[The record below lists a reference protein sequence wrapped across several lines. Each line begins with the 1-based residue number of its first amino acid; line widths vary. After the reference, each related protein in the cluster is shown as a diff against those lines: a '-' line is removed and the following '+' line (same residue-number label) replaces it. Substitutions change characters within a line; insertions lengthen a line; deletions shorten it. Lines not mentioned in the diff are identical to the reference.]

1 MEISAFVSDILKLVE
16 LAGVDGSV
24 LAKLTKLIVAENV
37 VDGTLAEEI
46 VIDRPIVKVI

>member
-1 MEISAFVSDILKLVE
+1 MEISAFVSDIPTLVE